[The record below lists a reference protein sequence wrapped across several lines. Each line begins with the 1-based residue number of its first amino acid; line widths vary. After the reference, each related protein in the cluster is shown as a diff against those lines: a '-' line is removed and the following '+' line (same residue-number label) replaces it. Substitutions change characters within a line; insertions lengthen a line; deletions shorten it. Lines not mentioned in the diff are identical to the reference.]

1 MPPSD
6 TTIVPGGLF
15 FQSVFDTP
23 VTPAR
28 DGSGRSPPP
37 GRHKRH
43 PPDTLTL
50 MNPLRTLLQLA
61 ALAFAAL
68 HLAGCASSEGP
79 TTFDVASGQYTRAFD
94 AARDTLRDQFYS
106 IDRVDAEA
114 GVISTFPKES
124 AGLATPWDSDQSS
137 LKQEWEDL
145 AADQRRTIRVVFE
158 RQPGSQE
165 PALGRV
171 TVVVDRRYRPGI
183 RVPAKS
189 VKSASLTRDPAL
201 AQRGMWPAY
210 DVAIE
215 EDRALAARLAN
226 EISKRLAAPETSP
239 SAPAELA
246 PEQTEPAEAQS
257 TTESVDAGK
266 L

>member
-1 MPPSD
+1 MPAQVFSPVRPIDASSRRHNPSE
-6 TTIVPGGLF
+6 L
-15 FQSVFDTP
+15 
-23 VTPAR
+23 
-28 DGSGRSPPP
+28 
-37 GRHKRH
+37 H
-43 PPDTLTL
+43 TLTP

-61 ALAFAAL
+61 AMAFAAL
-68 HLAGCASSEGP
+68 QLAGCASSQGP
-79 TTFDVASGQYTRAFD
+79 TTFDVAPGQYTRAFNT
-94 AARDTLRDQFYS
+94 AREALRDQFYS

-158 RQPGSQE
+158 REPGGQE

-189 VKSASLTRDPAL
+189 VRSASLTQDTAL

-215 EDRALAARLAN
+215 EDRALAARLAG
-226 EISKRLAAPETSP
+226 EIAKRLAAPELSP
-239 SAPAELA
+239 SAPD
-246 PEQTEPAEAQS
+246 EPAPHEPTVAEDQAAS
-257 TTESVDAGK
+257 GSVDAGK
-266 L
+266 P

>member
-1 MPPSD
+1 
-6 TTIVPGGLF
+6 
-15 FQSVFDTP
+15 
-23 VTPAR
+23 
-28 DGSGRSPPP
+28 
-37 GRHKRH
+37 
-43 PPDTLTL
+43 

-68 HLAGCASSEGP
+68 NLSGCASSEGP
-79 TTFDVASGQYTRAFD
+79 TTFDVAPGQYTRAFNT
-94 AARDTLRDQFYS
+94 ARETLRDQFYS

-114 GVISTFPKES
+114 GVISTFPKDS

-158 RQPGSQE
+158 RQPGGQE

-183 RVPAKS
+183 RIPAKS
-189 VKSASLTRDPAL
+189 VKSASLTQDPAL

-210 DVAIE
+210 DVAVE
-215 EDRALAARLAN
+215 EDRALAARLAG
-226 EISKRLAAPETSP
+226 EIANRLAEPDVTQAAPVEAASD
-239 SAPAELA
+239 ELA
-246 PEQTEPAEAQS
+246 PMEPAPAAAQS
-257 TTESVDAGK
+257 TNGSVDADVP
-266 L
+266 

>member
-1 MPPSD
+1 
-6 TTIVPGGLF
+6 
-15 FQSVFDTP
+15 
-23 VTPAR
+23 
-28 DGSGRSPPP
+28 
-37 GRHKRH
+37 
-43 PPDTLTL
+43 
-50 MNPLRTLLQLA
+50 MNPLRTLLQLP
-61 ALAFAAL
+61 ALFLATL

-79 TTFDVASGQYTRAFD
+79 TTFDVAPGQYTRAFNT
-94 AARDTLRDQFYS
+94 ARETLRDQFYS

-114 GVISTFPKES
+114 GVISSFPKES

-137 LKQEWEDL
+137 FKQEWEDL

-158 RQPGSQE
+158 REPGSQE

-189 VKSASLTRDPAL
+189 VRTASLTQDTAL
-201 AQRGMWPAY
+201 AQRAMWPAY

-215 EDRALAARLAN
+215 EDRALAARIAG
-226 EISKRLAAPETSP
+226 EIAKRLAAPET
-239 SAPAELA
+239 PASN
-246 PEQTEPAEAQS
+246 PDEPTPNEPTSAEAQS

-266 L
+266 P